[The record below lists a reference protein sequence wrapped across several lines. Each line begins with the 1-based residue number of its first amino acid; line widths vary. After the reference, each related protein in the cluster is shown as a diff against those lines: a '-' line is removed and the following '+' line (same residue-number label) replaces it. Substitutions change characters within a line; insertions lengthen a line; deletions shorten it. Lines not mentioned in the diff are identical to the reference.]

1 MNKNT
6 ELSLWKVDRVAAIIE
21 MKQKDQF
28 NAKRICFL
36 NFGSM
41 V

>member
-21 MKQKDQF
+21 MKQKDQ
-28 NAKRICFL
+28 IEL
-36 NFGSM
+36 NPSLI
-41 V
+41 